1 MEKQFNI
8 GNFYHYNEDGKDTE
22 DERYIVACDVSD
34 KADNFSLSV
43 FDNEQGE
50 IIEVCSDMRTREEV
64 NKFLNSLQWTRT
76 TRDELERKFCEFF
89 DMEEMTLEDATDDD
103 FKDVDHSFVI
113 TTATLPT
120 PTENF
125 VDMEIYYLPMRMDG
139 WFLITGSEILMYNE

>member
-1 MEKQFNI
+1 
-8 GNFYHYNEDGKDTE
+8 
-22 DERYIVACDVSD
+22 
-34 KADNFSLSV
+34 
-43 FDNEQGE
+43 
-50 IIEVCSDMRTREEV
+50 MRTREEV